1 MITPDGSAA
10 IATTGRGTSLE
21 VTDFSARTGQG
32 LRALLPAAADP
43 APYCGP
49 LWTDRSGRHLLAA
62 CGNDA
67 EASIDNG
74 RLTRLPPRWHLPSY
88 PVPEGPRIAW

>member
-1 MITPDGSAA
+1 MLI
-10 IATTGRGTSLE
+10 
-21 VTDFSARTGQG
+21 
-32 LRALLPAAADP
+32 PAAANP
-43 APYCGP
+43 AQYCGP

-74 RLTRLPPRWHLPSY
+74 QLTRLRSRWHLPSD
-88 PVPEGPRIAW
+88 PVPEGPRSPGSAFLPHTASVLGEQAVLR